1 MTRTWTVNC
10 YCSLGVTHRNCWAN
24 ILDFILQVF
33 PTTLPLHA
41 QLVNTAWTP
50 QTNQY
55 LVQTAPSVVPQ
66 GHVTYLSAT
75 FVLLGGIVPCLT
87 AVSMDTSVQM
97 ELIALQEEHYQLF
110 VFPVITA
117 MKPKPKFHA
126 QLAIIVQLDLRH
138 TYAVPLGFTVIQKIV
153 VILLTLIPV
162 PVSRR
167 FVL

>member
-1 MTRTWTVNC
+1 
-10 YCSLGVTHRNCWAN
+10 
-24 ILDFILQVF
+24 
-33 PTTLPLHA
+33 
-41 QLVNTAWTP
+41 
-50 QTNQY
+50 
-55 LVQTAPSVVPQ
+55 
-66 GHVTYLSAT
+66 
-75 FVLLGGIVPCLT
+75 
-87 AVSMDTSVQM
+87 MDTSVQM

-117 MKPKPKFHA
+117 MKPKPKCHA